1 MKRVRPFLYLPFQS
15 LAYAPG
21 AGEPNAVPRWHYFG
35 VASVK
40 NPYAELVGFTLQIGG
55 RGSGVC
61 TATLELRAELL
72 NPNGVLHG
80 GALFAMADTAMGA
93 ALHSTLAP
101 GEYCATVEIKI
112 HFLQPVTK
120 GKIRCRTRLVQR
132 GSRIAVLESH
142 LSVGRQ
148 QVAQALGTFAIFV
161 PQPQKAGGPGGTK
174 RRRLSQ

>member
-1 MKRVRPFLYLPFQS
+1 MVSRC
-15 LAYAPG
+15 
-21 AGEPNAVPRWHYFG
+21 HCFG
-35 VASVK
+35 VAGLK
-40 NPYAELVGFTLQIGG
+40 NPFAELVGFTLRIGR

-61 TATLELRAELL
+61 TAALELRAELL

-80 GALFAMADTAMGA
+80 GALFAMADTVMGA
-93 ALHSTLAP
+93 ALHTTLAP

-161 PQPQKAGGPGGTK
+161 PRPQKASSAGGAK